1 MMEIDAAGEESTSI
15 TSPWPENAKAASMR
29 SSLITVAA
37 AGVLMLLAAVGLLFV
52 PRPGPTARF
61 PAARFCL
68 STCEIKIASSTG
80 RSLEFRHI

>member
-1 MMEIDAAGEESTSI
+1 MLEIDEESTSI

-52 PRPGPTARF
+52 PRSGPTARF

-68 STCEIKIASSTG
+68 TCEIKIASSTG